1 MVDAKIDDNNIN
13 LVNSGKF
20 REMKSVP
27 LELPI
32 FLSLKNRVL
41 IYLCLNLVISIYFK
55 GLLQI
60 TSVDKIPPKP
70 SFFRGQHF

>member
-32 FLSLKNRVL
+32 FLSLKNCVL
-41 IYLCLNLVISIYFK
+41 IYLCLNLVYQYTLKVYFK
-55 GLLQI
+55 
-60 TSVDKIPPKP
+60 
-70 SFFRGQHF
+70 